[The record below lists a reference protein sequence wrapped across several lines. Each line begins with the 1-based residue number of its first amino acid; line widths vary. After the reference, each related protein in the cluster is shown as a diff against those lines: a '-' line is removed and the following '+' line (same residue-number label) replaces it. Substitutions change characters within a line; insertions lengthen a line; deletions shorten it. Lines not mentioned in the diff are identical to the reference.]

1 MNNVATISQPP
12 SIMAAMADRYGMRPD
27 AFEATL
33 RATVIP
39 STASREELAAFLLV
53 AKEYHLNPI
62 TREIYAFPK
71 KGGGIQPIVGVDG
84 WTNLCNSHPAFDGME
99 FIDTVEKGVVTAITC
114 RIFRKDRSHAI
125 EATEYLQE
133 CFRQTEPWQR
143 WPRRMLRHKAFVQA
157 ARYAF
162 GFAGI
167 YDADEAER
175 FAETTERHSKR
186 TSDLEQRLT
195 RLTQHPPQP
204 TPQPP
209 PSPIPPQPED
219 GDEDWPPPPAD
230 EDMVELETP
239 PTDPMHEDGA
249 SPAAE
254 GHERQKLFEAGRGAA
269 REASRGP
276 SGQPRQRKPL

>member
-99 FIDTVEKGVVTAITC
+99 FIDTVEKGVVTA
-114 RIFRKDRSHAI
+114 
-125 EATEYLQE
+125 
-133 CFRQTEPWQR
+133 
-143 WPRRMLRHKAFVQA
+143 
-157 ARYAF
+157 
-162 GFAGI
+162 
-167 YDADEAER
+167 
-175 FAETTERHSKR
+175 
-186 TSDLEQRLT
+186 SDLEQRLT

-269 REASRGP
+269 ERGTNALLRWLNKLPPSQRDVIGDTAIDLLRSIAKEAAP
-276 SGQPRQRKPL
+276 SPSP